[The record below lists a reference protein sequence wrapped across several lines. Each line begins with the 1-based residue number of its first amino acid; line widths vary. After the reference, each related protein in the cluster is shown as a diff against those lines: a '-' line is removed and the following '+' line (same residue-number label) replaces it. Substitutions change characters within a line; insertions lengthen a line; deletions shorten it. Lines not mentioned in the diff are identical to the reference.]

1 MGAALEVVSAR
12 VVNPGATVSTT
23 TIATG
28 DSFNVRNFNPGA
40 DCVLVDVWGQQ
51 ATKGLIR
58 IRSPR
63 LHDNVQG
70 IRLANAAA
78 NPVPLLTGYQR
89 EHLYAQDTLTVEQ
102 SGDAADTDC
111 VTWLNYY
118 TDLPGTNARLYN
130 WEEVQPRIAHVMGTE
145 VDITTGGTKGD
156 YGGATTIN
164 ATFDQFKAN
173 TDYAILGYLTDTAV
187 STVGIKS
194 ADFGNLRIGG
204 PGTNNKIETR
214 DWFMRL
220 DHFLPIPCI
229 PVFNAANKGNTVVDL
244 VANVTA
250 TAVVI
255 TFICAQLN

>member
-1 MGAALEVVSAR
+1 MGAAMEVLSAR
-12 VVNPGATVSTT
+12 VTNPGATVSATT
-23 TIATG
+23 MGTG
-28 DSFNVRNFNPGA
+28 DSASVRNFNPGA
-40 DCVLVDVWGQQ
+40 DAVLVDIWGQQ
-51 ATKGLIR
+51 ATKGIVR
-58 IRSPR
+58 VRSPR

-89 EHLYAQDTLTVEQ
+89 EHLYAQDTLTIEQ

-111 VTWLNYY
+111 VSLLLYY
-118 TDLPGTNARLYN
+118 TDLPGTNARLYR
-130 WEEVQPRIAHVMGTE
+130 WEEVQPRIAHIMGNE
-145 VDITTGGTKGD
+145 VDLTTGGTKGD
-156 YGGATTIN
+156 YGGATAIN
-164 ATFDQFKAN
+164 GTFDQLKAN

-214 DWFMRL
+214 DWFVRL
-220 DHFLPIPCI
+220 DYFLPIPCV
-229 PVFNAANKGNTVVDL
+229 PVFNAANKTNTIVDL

-250 TAVVI
+250 TAVVV
-255 TFICAQLN
+255 TFILAQLN